1 VQGWTLFLH
10 PLPHFTSLN
19 TKHLPTS
26 LKMKSLC
33 MLDIYVSCLAM
44 WTWLIVVPTQFWP
57 SSITIAYSQ
66 TWCYLCTW
74 SICLLVVGWKE
85 GRRVKLSPPKQ
96 DLSQSWDMFCHFVL
110 LWNIRL
116 CAMCKNMS
124 SNEPLWLLNT
134 SSAYCLISSPSLPI
148 NLKDWLCKVR
158 DCLTLNTWA
167 NHYNWPMKQ
176 IIYC

>member
-1 VQGWTLFLH
+1 MNSIFTTPPTFHIIKYETPSYITKNEVTLYVRH
-10 PLPHFTSLN
+10 ICVMFTNVDMIDCCSYTIL
-19 TKHLPTS
+19 T
-26 LKMKSLC
+26 
-33 MLDIYVSCLAM
+33 I
-44 WTWLIVVPTQFWP
+44 F
-57 SSITIAYSQ
+57 ITIAYSQ

-134 SSAYCLISSPSLPI
+134 SNAYCLISSPSPPI
-148 NLKDWLCKVR
+148 NIKRLIVQSERLFNSQH
-158 DCLTLNTWA
+158 LGQSL
-167 NHYNWPMKQ
+167 
-176 IIYC
+176 

>member
-148 NLKDWLCKVR
+148 NLK
-158 DCLTLNTWA
+158 TLIVQSERLFNSQ
-167 NHYNWPMKQ
+167 HLGQ
-176 IIYC
+176 SL